1 MCLSAGDS
9 FEALYERFRAVIENY
24 DSVICASDYAAISL
38 VRRLQQDG
46 YPILEKL
53 YLISY
58 GNMALSQLMR
68 PSITSIS
75 DGYEEFGRAALSIS
89 SLIEKN
95 PSISTVN
102 IQLHCQLNIRE
113 TTENRPLP
121 VSAEDEAAEPVLEN
135 RFLRTRKSPIL
146 RGWRRCSSSVTKL
159 TWRSFSSF

>member
-1 MCLSAGDS
+1 MYL
-9 FEALYERFRAVIENY
+9 ENY

-89 SLIEKN
+89 SHSGRK
-95 PSISTVN
+95 T
-102 IQLHCQLNIRE
+102 
-113 TTENRPLP
+113 
-121 VSAEDEAAEPVLEN
+121 
-135 RFLRTRKSPIL
+135 LR
-146 RGWRRCSSSVTKL
+146 
-159 TWRSFSSF
+159 

>member
-1 MCLSAGDS
+1 M
-9 FEALYERFRAVIENY
+9 
-24 DSVICASDYAAISL
+24 ICASDYAAISL

-113 TTENRPLP
+113 TT
-121 VSAEDEAAEPVLEN
+121 
-135 RFLRTRKSPIL
+135 LRTRKSPIL